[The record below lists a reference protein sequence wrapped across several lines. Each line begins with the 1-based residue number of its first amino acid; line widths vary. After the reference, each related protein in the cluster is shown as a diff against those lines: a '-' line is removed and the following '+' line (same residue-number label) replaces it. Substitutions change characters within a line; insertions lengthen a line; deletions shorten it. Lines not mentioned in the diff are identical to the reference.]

1 MTNEEKIRLT
11 ELSKALAR
19 ALEGDNDQVKSE
31 ITFEII
37 EIYLSSLSKISLNVI
52 SRPTLIVAIR
62 KYAKIL
68 EASASE
74 EELEFVEGIMEHIN
88 ISGILRPQ

>member
-19 ALEGDNDQVKSE
+19 ALEGDNDQVKFE
-31 ITFEII
+31 ITYEII
-37 EIYLSSLSKISLNVI
+37 KVYLGSLSKISINVI
-52 SRPTLIVAIR
+52 SRPMLIVAIR
-62 KYAKIL
+62 KYAQII

-74 EELEFVEGIMEHIN
+74 EELEFVEDIMEHID
-88 ISGILRPQ
+88 ITGILRPQ